1 MVDKSDIRENL
12 IKIFKEVSLAEE
24 EEFIDNQ
31 PLEDVLDSLSF
42 IEIYNEI
49 DDQYALEVELEEVI
63 RLKNFDEVVDL
74 VFTKLSEGSTG

>member
-1 MVDKSDIRENL
+1 MVLKSEVRENL
-12 IKIFKEVSLAEE
+12 IKIFKEVSLCEE

-49 DDQYALEVELEEVI
+49 DDQYEIEAELEEVVQ
-63 RLKNFDEVVDL
+63 LKTFDEVVEL
-74 VFTKLSEGSTG
+74 VYSKLTLEEKK